1 MVGILGQSVL
11 LGADAIVPML
21 NNVSPL
27 QIVELR
33 NGNFDYINIT
43 KNLLSDL
50 PTSIPVEWSSNTIMN
65 CTFDNLQAGN
75 LEYLSDNINKILVK
89 RKRTDEPYNESTWTT
104 LFEIPVYDQS
114 NLNFVVN
121 DFTNVYG
128 ATYVYQLVP
137 VIIQEQGGIQI
148 EVEGLGQDSKEIE
161 SLFGGVF
168 ICDSETFV
176 RLYAGVSYGDM
187 QTTQITGIHQTLSG
201 KYPIIVANS
210 NVNYHSGSV
219 SGTILNED
227 YEQIS
232 DDSSNR
238 VGLDR
243 IKIVKARKEVDK
255 FLTNKK
261 PKILKDDNGNIWLVI
276 FVDNVNYSWYN
287 EWGRGLGDISA
298 SWVEIGDA
306 TSGTDLYRT
315 NILGGTSDANTST
328 V

>member
-75 LEYLSDNINKILVK
+75 LEYLSDNINRILVK

-137 VIIQEQGGIQI
+137 VIVQEQGGIQI
-148 EVEGLGQDSKEIE
+148 EVEGLGQDSEEIE

-232 DDSSNR
+232 DDPSNR

-243 IKIVKARKEVDK
+243 IKIVKARKEVDE
-255 FLTNKK
+255 FLTNKMRFYRK
-261 PKILKDDNGNIWLVI
+261 TAQVKKGMVRLLTIYIITCKKLLVQI
-276 FVDNVNYSWYN
+276 YY
-287 EWGRGLGDISA
+287 
-298 SWVEIGDA
+298 
-306 TSGTDLYRT
+306 
-315 NILGGTSDANTST
+315 
-328 V
+328 

>member
-75 LEYLSDNINKILVK
+75 LEYLSDNINRILVK

-148 EVEGLGQDSKEIE
+148 EVEGLGQDSEEIE

-219 SGTILNED
+219 SGTILNEN

-243 IKIVKARKEVDK
+243 IKIVKARKEVDE

-306 TSGTDLYRT
+306 TSVTDLYRT